1 MNDGLFCLAEFNIL
15 YSDIEVILMSK
26 IFFIVFLFILGI
38 GVVALIVTN
47 TDGANVSNVEEAKP
61 SNVEQAQ
68 ISDFA
73 PPADAE
79 KIYTGFY
86 SREGNNEQMA
96 QTTGNNTYVKFYPKN
111 RIIRLYIPYPY
122 AKTVK
127 PEAIHKAF
135 ENAAKK
141 SSGIAYIRDKFGV
154 MEEKVVASLD
164 TFRWVDKQVMYDCGK
179 TEPCRVSFDDNS
191 MTVLKPGMVVAHKI
205 NYALVKD

>member
-1 MNDGLFCLAEFNIL
+1 MN
-15 YSDIEVILMSK
+15 K
-26 IFFIVFLFILGI
+26 KFFTVLLFILGVGI
-38 GVVALIVTN
+38 AALIASNSDEAKV
-47 TDGANVSNVEEAKP
+47 ANVKETKPSITKKTQLSNV
-61 SNVEQAQ
+61 
-68 ISDFA
+68 A
-73 PPADAE
+73 PPADAD

-122 AKTVK
+122 AQTVK

-141 SSGIAYIRDKFGV
+141 TSGIAYIRDKFGV

-164 TFRWVDKQVMYDCGK
+164 TFRWVDNQVMYDCGK
-179 TEPCRVSFDDNS
+179 TEPCRVTFDDKS

-205 NYALVKD
+205 NYELIKD